1 MASRSSVLEQGH
13 DLIIRQIG
21 PIIAGSM
28 ADHVGWRNFWWLNV
42 ACLAVTFTISLIGFP
57 ETKWDRLRPNEIRAQ
72 EGPNSKPSSE
82 EKVAPLMETADAEK
96 QSTIQVT
103 PDLSY
108 AATAVKDPFLG
119 EGKPSKQQFKLFQK
133 NANPFRSIFLELWI
147 PWKLFAFPI
156 VEFASFVVSWS
167 ASSFLTLNLTQSE
180 VFSASPYK
188 FSSESIG
195 FMNFAILIGA
205 IIGLVT
211 AGPLSDWVSMRSTRK
226 NNGIREP
233 EMRLPTMIPYVIIM
247 IIGNFVVAF
256 GYQHQWDWKACLLD
270 QHVFGLCID
279 PS

>member
-1 MASRSSVLEQGH
+1 
-13 DLIIRQIG
+13 
-21 PIIAGSM
+21 M

-42 ACLAVTFTISLIGFP
+42 ACLAVTFFISLIGFP
-57 ETKWDRLRPNEIRAQ
+57 ETKWHRLHPDELRAQ
-72 EGPNSKPSSE
+72 GRLDPKPSSD
-82 EKVAPLMETADAEK
+82 EKVAQVMKTTDAEN
-96 QSTIQVT
+96 QSAMQVM

-108 AATAVKDPFLG
+108 AATAMRDPFLG
-119 EGKPSKQQFKLFQK
+119 EGKPSKWQFKLFQK
-133 NANPFRSIFLELWI
+133 NSHPFRSIFLDLWI

-180 VFSASPYK
+180 VFAAPPYN

-211 AGPLSDWVSMRSTRK
+211 AGPLSDWVSMRATKK
-226 NNGIREP
+226 NKGIREP

-256 GYQHQWDWKACLLD
+256 GYQHQWDWR
-270 QHVFGLCID
+270 VRVVR
-279 PS
+279 PTRT